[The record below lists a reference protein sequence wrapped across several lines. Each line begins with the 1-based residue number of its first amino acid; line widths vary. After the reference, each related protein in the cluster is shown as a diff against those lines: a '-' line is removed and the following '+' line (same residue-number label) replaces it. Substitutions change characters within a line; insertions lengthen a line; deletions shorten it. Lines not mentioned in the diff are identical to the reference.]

1 MSKIAVI
8 AKLSAAPGKRDEL
21 VSVLQELVE
30 GVASEE
36 GTLVY
41 GLHTSNTDD
50 TSVYFYELYSDQAA
64 QDAHGKSPTMAAVGP
79 KLAGL
84 LGGMP
89 ELTQLTP
96 VGGKGLPLS

>member
-21 VSVLQELVE
+21 VSVLQELVN
-30 GVASEE
+30 GVASED
-36 GTLVY
+36 GTLAY
-41 GLHTSNTDD
+41 ALHTSNADD
-50 TSVYFYELYSDQAA
+50 STVFFYELYTDQAA
-64 QDAHGKSPTMAAVGP
+64 LDAHSKSPTMAAVGP

-96 VGGKGLPLS
+96 VGGKGLAL